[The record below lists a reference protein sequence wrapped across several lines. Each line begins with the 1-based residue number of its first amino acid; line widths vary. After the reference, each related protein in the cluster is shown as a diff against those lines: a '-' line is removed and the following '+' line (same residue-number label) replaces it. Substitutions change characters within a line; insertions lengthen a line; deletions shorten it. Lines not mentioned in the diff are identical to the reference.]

1 MHGQKTKNKNLVK
14 KDRLLKKGSQKS
26 ESKNFKIKLPEDST
40 ENWPIPSSQK
50 DELQLIQGIGLATE
64 TALNKIGI
72 LKFTDFQ
79 NFTPATLSKTLEDKT
94 GTSISVADIERNDWI
109 GHTSRLAKEYT
120 IDNSYEEIMETDSH
134 QENNL
139 PTKNSDKLKERSQTT
154 QGVVRQPNASQKV
167 SENSTEG
174 LKKITGET
182 TMSEKSERNKA
193 QKSTK
198 EAIELGASGQIAKQE
213 KHSKELKNKTSNSDP
228 QKVVK
233 AEESEKPAASKAE
246 SQKDEKRESK
256 LNIKKILF
264 KQVSTNGVKGKK
276 ILKSE
281 VTFALDVKKSDAL
294 LNERTP
300 FCVQIHALEEST
312 DHAQILASGTTSLT
326 ADKLDY
332 NIQLDCKLPKI
343 GNYQLKIVLFSLNPA
358 SMIDFREGP
367 TLRIVS

>member
-26 ESKNFKIKLPEDST
+26 ESKNVKIKLPEDST

-94 GTSISVADIERNDWI
+94 GTSISVADIERHDWI
-109 GHTSRLAKEYT
+109 GHTLRLAKEYT
-120 IDNSYEEIMETDSH
+120 IDTFYDEIVETDSYP
-134 QENNL
+134 ENDVHA
-139 PTKNSDKLKERSQTT
+139 KNDDRLEESSRTT
-154 QGVVRQPNASQKV
+154 LVAVKQPNVSQKV
-167 SENSTEG
+167 SENRTDCLE
-174 LKKITGET
+174 ITSEAT
-182 TMSEKSERNKA
+182 LPEKSERNKA
-193 QKSTK
+193 QTSTE
-198 EAIELGASGQIAKQE
+198 EAIESSALEQIVKQE
-213 KHSKELKNKTSNSDP
+213 KHSKELKNKASSSEP
-228 QKVVK
+228 PRVVK
-233 AEESEKPAASKAE
+233 PEESEKTAASKAE

-281 VTFALDVKKSDAL
+281 VMFALDGKKSDAL
-294 LNERTP
+294 LNEGTP

-312 DHAQILASGTTSLT
+312 DHTQILASATTSLT

-332 NIQLDCKLPKI
+332 NIQLDCKLPEI
-343 GNYQLKIVLFSLNPA
+343 GNYQLKIVVFSLNPA

-367 TLRIVS
+367 TLRIVP